1 MKQRVL
7 VASNRGPIS
16 YQFGADGSLTGQ
28 RGGGGMIA
36 GVTSGLAALG
46 PEASVTWICAALS
59 DADRAVARSQD
70 AGTRDE
76 EGIPVRMLDIP
87 PGILDR
93 AYNNV
98 ANSALWFLLHQLF
111 DTPNQPRFGREFRR
125 DWRSYLAYNEAFA
138 DALTQEARIRQTA
151 RAGGLRVLI
160 QDYHLCLAP
169 RLLRER
175 LGGTAGDARI
185 AHFCHTPWAPPDYY
199 RMLPDDVG
207 LALLDGILG
216 ADRAG
221 FHAERWAAAFMDCC
235 AALLGADVARTG
247 GLGGPGPGPVGRV
260 TYRGH
265 VTEVAVHPLG
275 VDAPAL
281 RERARARDVRAHVG
295 ALRQAAGDRKLIVRV
310 DRTELSKN
318 IVRGLA
324 AYSELLATRP
334 QWRGRVVHLA
344 FAYPSRSALAEY
356 RAYTDQVRRLALEIT
371 EEFRTADWNP
381 LILEVRDDYPRSLA
395 ACALADVLLVNPIRD
410 GMNLVA
416 QEGPVLSERGCAL
429 VLSREA
435 GAAAT
440 LAADALL
447 VNPYDVTETAEA
459 LHRAL
464 AMPDAERR
472 RRSAALAAIAAA
484 DPPAR
489 WLGGQLASLGPSS
502 QALPRRR
509 SRRAGPPPRR
519 VPAPPGRPRRRPA
532 VTRRWRWPRRSR
544 GRRRPAAS
552 APRRRRADPRGHRR
566 RTEPNGRLA
575 RRPGRSARRPCP
587 RPAGAVR

>member
-7 VASNRGPIS
+7 VASNRGPIT

-36 GVTSGLAALG
+36 GVTAGLAALG

-59 DADRAVARSQD
+59 DADRAVARSR
-70 AGTRDE
+70 AGGAVDE
-76 EGIPVRMLDIP
+76 DGIPVRMLDIA
-87 PGILDR
+87 PGIFDR

-98 ANSALWFLLHQLF
+98 ANSALWFLLHQIF

-125 DWRSYLAYNEAFA
+125 DWESYLAYNAAFA
-138 DALTQEARIRQTA
+138 DALAQEALTRDAPPPEALSQETGRE
-151 RAGGLRVLI
+151 RLRVMI

-175 LGGTAGDARI
+175 LADTTSDARI
-185 AHFCHTPWAPPDYY
+185 AHFCHTPWAPLDYY
-199 RMLPDDVG
+199 RMLPDEVG
-207 LALLDGILG
+207 RALLDGILG

-221 FHAERWAAAFMDCC
+221 FHTVRWATAFMDCC
-235 AALLGADVARTG
+235 AVLLGADVADAD
-247 GLGGPGPGPVGRV
+247 GLGGPGPGTLGQV

-265 VTEVAVHPLG
+265 VTEVGVHPLG

-281 RERARARDVRAHVG
+281 RERAQADDVRAHVG
-295 ALRQAAGDRKLIVRV
+295 AIRLAAGDRKLIVRV

-324 AYSELLATRP
+324 AYRELLTTRP
-334 QWRGRVVHLA
+334 QWRGRVMHLA
-344 FAYPSRSALAEY
+344 FSYPSRSALAEY
-356 RAYTDQVRRLALEIT
+356 RSYTDQIHRLALDIN
-371 EEFRTADWNP
+371 EEFGTADWNP
-381 LILEVRDDYPRSLA
+381 LILDVKDDYPRSLA

-440 LAADALL
+440 LAAGALL
-447 VNPYDVTETAEA
+447 VNPYDISETAEA
-459 LHRAL
+459 LHQAL
-464 AMPDAERR
+464 AMPDAERQ

-489 WLGGQLASLGPSS
+489 WLGGQLASLGSDTW
-502 QALPRRR
+502 A
-509 SRRAGPPPRR
+509 
-519 VPAPPGRPRRRPA
+519 
-532 VTRRWRWPRRSR
+532 
-544 GRRRPAAS
+544 
-552 APRRRRADPRGHRR
+552 
-566 RTEPNGRLA
+566 
-575 RRPGRSARRPCP
+575 
-587 RPAGAVR
+587 